1 MNVSVI
7 SERQQKIINLLLIK
21 SYPRAEI
28 ESFFDKIS
36 PISKIT
42 LIRDLNDLIERKW
55 IQTEGTGRATK
66 YQLNSDNRIFLPID
80 LDEYFSEESNLRQ
93 FAREKF
99 NESIFGKFSG
109 LFNPEEINNISTK
122 LSKLSQKRS
131 LLDPG
136 IYKKEVE
143 RITIDFAWKSSRIEG
158 NTYTLLETEQLI
170 VNKKEAQGRKKEEAV
185 MILNHKDAIDFVLNN
200 PDTFRTLTV
209 ETILKIHSILI
220 KDLGVSQNIRMQ
232 PVAISGTN
240 YLPPKDKA
248 SLSKYLSNLIEV
260 INEESYP
267 LSKALMA
274 VCLISYLQ
282 PFIDGNKRTGRML
295 SNAILIANDIIP
307 LSFRNVDE
315 LEYKKA
321 LILFYEQ
328 NVISAFKSMF
338 TDQLIFSCSNY
349 FRI

>member
-1 MNVSVI
+1 MNESII
-7 SERQQKIINLLLIK
+7 SNRQQNIINLLTIK
-21 SYPRAEI
+21 PHSRAEI
-28 ESFFDKIS
+28 ESFLEKTS

-42 LIRDLNDLIERKW
+42 LIRDLNDLIDKKW
-55 IQTEGTGRATK
+55 IQVIGTGRAIK
-66 YQLNSDNRIFLPID
+66 YQLNEESRILLP
-80 LDEYFSEESNLRQ
+80 LSLKNYFSENSNIRQ
-93 FAREKF
+93 FARDSF
-99 NESIFGKFSG
+99 TESIFEKLHGLYRPDEIKDITGKLG
-109 LFNPEEINNISTK
+109 R
-122 LSKLSQKRS
+122 LSKKKS
-131 LLDPG
+131 LLDPV

-170 VNKKEAQGRKKEEAV
+170 INKKEAEGRKKEEAI
-185 MILNHKDAIDFVLNN
+185 MILNHKKALDYCMSNSEIFLN
-200 PDTFRTLTV
+200 LTC
-209 ETILKIHSILI
+209 ESILNIHSILI
-220 KDLGVSQNIRMQ
+220 KDLGVSENIRLQ

-240 YLPPKDKA
+240 YLPPKEKE
-248 SLSKYLSNLIEV
+248 SLRKYVSNLIKV
-260 INEESYP
+260 INQENNP
-267 LSKALMA
+267 LSKALIA

-295 SNAILIANDIIP
+295 ANAILIATDIIP

-328 NVISAFKSMF
+328 NTISAFKEIF
-338 TDQLIFSCSNY
+338 TEQLIFSNTNY